1 MTITG
6 KSLCFHTAYIDLPQI
21 CFWGGASLESFRILV
36 SQLGIKPAVE
46 TRSLNHWTIREVPCL
61 KLLMH
66 LSPTLLSLWLS
77 PTQNGNFGKFF
88 FNLFNSRLI
97 TLQYCSGFCHT
108 LTWIR
113 HGCTCVPYPEPCTH
127 LPPHLI
133 PQGYPSAPALSTLS
147 QMQKFLTKY

>member
-21 CFWGGASLESFRILV
+21 FFLGGGACPGLCRILV

-66 LSPTLLSLWLS
+66 LSPILISLWLS
-77 PTQNGNFGKFF
+77 PTQNGNIGK
-88 FNLFNSRLI
+88 LFLLI
-97 TLQYCSGFCHT
+97 L
-108 LTWIR
+108 IR
-113 HGCTCVPYPEPCTH
+113 G
-127 LPPHLI
+127 
-133 PQGYPSAPALSTLS
+133 
-147 QMQKFLTKY
+147 